1 MSFFVVLPFALHD
14 IQPKLSQGTLNIP
27 PVCKKKAQIIGPAL
41 KIVELVKLQ

>member
-14 IQPKLSQGTLNIP
+14 IQPKLSQGTLDIAL
-27 PVCKKKAQIIGPAL
+27 VCENKTQIIDLSL